1 MKAFEYAAPSTE
13 AEAIEL
19 MTERA
24 GTVEILAGGTDLVGL
39 MKQMLVNPDRVVN
52 LMEIRS
58 LREIEPTPSGGVSI
72 GAAVSL
78 EQILDSHYLDP
89 YASLKQ
95 AINNISSMQ
104 LRCQGT
110 LGGELCQRPQC
121 WFFRG
126 GHGLLG
132 DDGRAVAQG
141 DNRYHAVFANAGP
154 AKFVNNSRLAPALIV
169 RDARLRI
176 VGPSPDA
183 EQWVDLADFYRI
195 PRHGEQRENVLRAGQ
210 FVSHIELPDPGSFQC
225 ATYEVRQGAGPEYPL
240 TAAAARLN
248 VQSGVVR
255 DAKIVLGHVA
265 PTPWRSED
273 AEHEL
278 IGKPLTA
285 ETIEAAGLA
294 AIRLATPLSR
304 NEYKVTLAQVSV
316 ERAVRMAAGLPP
328 GGF

>member
-1 MKAFEYAAPSTE
+1 
-13 AEAIEL
+13 
-19 MTERA
+19 MTA
-24 GTVEILAGGTDLVGL
+24 
-39 MKQMLVNPDRVVN
+39 
-52 LMEIRS
+52 
-58 LREIEPTPSGGVSI
+58 
-72 GAAVSL
+72 
-78 EQILDSHYLDP
+78 
-89 YASLKQ
+89 
-95 AINNISSMQ
+95 
-104 LRCQGT
+104 C
-110 LGGELCQRPQC
+110 
-121 WFFRG
+121 
-126 GHGLLG
+126 
-132 DDGRAVAQG
+132 AVAQG